1 MMYEMMTWK
10 LRMTIVLAGV
20 IQHTAFVIRTLP
32 TIPRTAWKRICIDFN
47 LNQISHLLDA
57 Q

>member
-1 MMYEMMTWK
+1 MMTWK